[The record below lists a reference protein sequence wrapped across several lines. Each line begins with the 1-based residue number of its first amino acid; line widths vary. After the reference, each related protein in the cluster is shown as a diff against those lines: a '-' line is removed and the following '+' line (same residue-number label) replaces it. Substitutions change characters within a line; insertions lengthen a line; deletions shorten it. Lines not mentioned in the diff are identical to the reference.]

1 MTKIKIVEC
10 PRDAMQGIAQFI
22 PTQTKI
28 DYINSLLK
36 VGFDTIDF
44 GSFVSPRAVPQMK
57 DTAEVLDKLDLTNT
71 SSKLLAIIGNTVGG
85 EIASQYD
92 KITYLG
98 FPFSISPTF
107 LKNNINSTIARSLVT
122 TNRLLNL
129 CEKKDKTLVVYI
141 SMAFGNPYG
150 DFWNTEIVEE
160 WVDILSKL
168 GVKIIALSDTVG
180 ISSPEII
187 HNLFATLIPKYP
199 NVEFGFHL
207 HTTTSGRL
215 SSSGKLNMQQL
226 PRENKAPKRCI
237 KARSGWQIV
246 SGDLGTAEMYIVSV
260 LSGDNVLQD
269 IFRNG
274 EDYHSMMAK
283 YKFNLPYTDKEI
295 KEHHSDLRQ
304 AAKTVSFEI
313 LYKIDI

>member
-207 HTTTSGRL
+207 HTSPNAWQERIASAFKAGCRRFDTVLNGIGGCPMSGMEMIGNLKTSYLFSYLEDNNHTLEGID
-215 SSSGKLNMQQL
+215 
-226 PRENKAPKRCI
+226 KAAFADAYM
-237 KARSGWQIV
+237 KAS
-246 SGDLGTAEMYIVSV
+246 
-260 LSGDNVLQD
+260 NV
-269 IFRNG
+269 F
-274 EDYHSMMAK
+274 
-283 YKFNLPYTDKEI
+283 TDFDFK
-295 KEHHSDLRQ
+295 
-304 AAKTVSFEI
+304 
-313 LYKIDI
+313 KID

>member
-207 HTTTSGRL
+207 HTSPNAWQERIASAFKAGCRRFDTVLNGIGGCPMSGMEMIGNLKTSYL
-215 SSSGKLNMQQL
+215 FSYL
-226 PRENKAPKRCI
+226 ENNNHTLKGIDKAAFADAYM
-237 KARSGWQIV
+237 KAS
-246 SGDLGTAEMYIVSV
+246 
-260 LSGDNVLQD
+260 NV
-269 IFRNG
+269 F
-274 EDYHSMMAK
+274 
-283 YKFNLPYTDKEI
+283 TDFDFK
-295 KEHHSDLRQ
+295 
-304 AAKTVSFEI
+304 
-313 LYKIDI
+313 KID

>member
-1 MTKIKIVEC
+1 MTKIKIIEC
-10 PRDAMQGIAQFI
+10 PRDAMQGIQQFI
-22 PTQTKI
+22 PTEKKI

-36 VGFDTIDF
+36 VGFNTIDF

-57 DTAEVLDKLDLTNT
+57 DTAEVLDKLDLSNT
-71 SSKLLAIIGNTVGG
+71 SSKLLTIVGNTVGG

-129 CEKKDKTLVVYI
+129 CEKRNKTLVVYI

-187 HNLFATLIPKYP
+187 HDLFATLIPKYP
-199 NVEFGFHL
+199 DVEFGFHL
-207 HTTTSGRL
+207 HTTPNAWRERIASAFTAGCRRFDTVLNGIGGCPMSGMEMIGNLKTSYL
-215 SSSGKLNMQQL
+215 FSYLEDNNHKINDID
-226 PRENKAPKRCI
+226 KAAFADAYM
-237 KARSGWQIV
+237 KASKV
-246 SGDLGTAEMYIVSV
+246 FPE
-260 LSGDNVLQD
+260 
-269 IFRNG
+269 
-274 EDYHSMMAK
+274 
-283 YKFNLPYTDKEI
+283 FNFK
-295 KEHHSDLRQ
+295 
-304 AAKTVSFEI
+304 
-313 LYKIDI
+313 KIG

>member
-1 MTKIKIVEC
+1 MTKIKIIEC
-10 PRDAMQGIAQFI
+10 PRDAMQGIQQFI
-22 PTQTKI
+22 PTEKKI

-57 DTAEVLDKLDLTNT
+57 DTAEVLDKLDLSSS

-85 EIASQYD
+85 EIASQYE

-129 CEKKDKTLVVYI
+129 CEKRNKTLVVYI

-187 HNLFATLIPKYP
+187 HDLFSTLIPKYP

-207 HTTTSGRL
+207 HTAPNAWRERIASAFEAGCRRFDTVLNGIGGCPMSGMEMIGNLKTSYL
-215 SSSGKLNMQQL
+215 FSYLEDNNHKLNDID
-226 PRENKAPKRCI
+226 KAAFADAYM
-237 KARSGWQIV
+237 KASKV
-246 SGDLGTAEMYIVSV
+246 FTE
-260 LSGDNVLQD
+260 
-269 IFRNG
+269 
-274 EDYHSMMAK
+274 
-283 YKFNLPYTDKEI
+283 FNFK
-295 KEHHSDLRQ
+295 
-304 AAKTVSFEI
+304 
-313 LYKIDI
+313 KIG

>member
-207 HTTTSGRL
+207 HTSPNAWQERIASAFKAGCRRFDTVLNGIGGCPMSGMEMIGNLKTSYLFSYLEDNNHTLEGID
-215 SSSGKLNMQQL
+215 
-226 PRENKAPKRCI
+226 KAAFADAYM
-237 KARSGWQIV
+237 KAS
-246 SGDLGTAEMYIVSV
+246 
-260 LSGDNVLQD
+260 NVFTD
-269 IFRNG
+269 
-274 EDYHSMMAK
+274 
-283 YKFNLPYTDKEI
+283 FNFK
-295 KEHHSDLRQ
+295 
-304 AAKTVSFEI
+304 
-313 LYKIDI
+313 KID